1 MQTELIKHI
10 ENEFQATYYD
20 ITTLD
25 FSENKAALKYINKG
39 IVGAGSLFYKAGFRS
54 KYEIN
59 GNTGLLSLY
68 FDETEPPYFKRAD
81 RSCS

>member
-39 IVGAGSLFYKAGFRS
+39 IVG
-54 KYEIN
+54 
-59 GNTGLLSLY
+59 LS
-68 FDETEPPYFKRAD
+68 EPVAFL
-81 RSCS
+81 